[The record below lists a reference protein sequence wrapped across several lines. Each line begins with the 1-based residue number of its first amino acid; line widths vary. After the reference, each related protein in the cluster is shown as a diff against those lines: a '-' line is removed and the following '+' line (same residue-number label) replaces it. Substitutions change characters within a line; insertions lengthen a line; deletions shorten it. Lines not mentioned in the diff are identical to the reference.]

1 MKFLEKIGEGAFA
14 KVYRAEWK
22 GETVAAKQL
31 AEHLF
36 IYGDD
41 DVINRFRVEYQTH
54 LGLHHPNI
62 VKMHGMVESE
72 NVPPVLITELLY
84 RDLKFHIEKSAAI
97 SLHEAL
103 KITIDVAEGL
113 RYLHTRRLPTAHRDL
128 SSKNVLLTKDGQ
140 AKVADL
146 GLAKVFVSCT

>member
-1 MKFLEKIGEGAFA
+1 MGNRSSLPSGVKGVKFLEKIGEGAFA

-22 GETVAAKQL
+22 GETVPAKQL

-36 IYGDD
+36 VYGDD
-41 DVINRFRVEYQTH
+41 DVINRFRVEHQTH
-54 LGLHHPNI
+54 LGLDHPNI

-84 RDLKFHIEKSAAI
+84 RDLKSHIEKSAAI

-103 KITIDVAEGL
+103 KITIDVAAIYTPDAF
-113 RYLHTRRLPTAHRDL
+113 R
-128 SSKNVLLTKDGQ
+128 
-140 AKVADL
+140 
-146 GLAKVFVSCT
+146 